1 MIVSIINKIKVKEHM
16 NKKRYIKPEIEEL
29 LVAGAVLLQGS
40 NKVSD
45 EQFSPK
51 FENFTEYE
59 EED

>member
-1 MIVSIINKIKVKEHM
+1 MK
-16 NKKRYIKPEIEEL
+16 KKRYIKPEIEEL